1 MKRVKY
7 TIANWKM
14 NGLNGAVKVV
24 NSIDRHIKKTRHKKS
39 KVVICPPFTL
49 LTNFINAKTGI
60 DFGGQ
65 DCHHLNE
72 GAFTGCISA
81 QMLKSAGCKYV
92 IIGHSERRE
101 YQKET
106 SKELNLKIDIANK
119 YNLKIIYCIGEK
131 LSEIKIRKKI
141 LISQLSSLPKKIN
154 IKNLI
159 IAYEPVWAI
168 GTGKTPT
175 ISEINSIHLEIR
187 NLLSKKIG
195 KSKSQN
201 ISILYGGSV
210 NPSNA
215 SDILNLD
222 QVDGALVGGASL
234 KSKDFSKIIDSYS

>member
-24 NSIDRHIKKTRHKKS
+24 NSIDRHIKKTRHNKS

-106 SKELNLKIDIANK
+106 SN
-119 YNLKIIYCIGEK
+119 CIGEK

-141 LISQLSSLPKKIN
+141 LNSQLSSLPKKIN

-175 ISEINSIHLEIR
+175 ISEINSIHLDIR

>member
-14 NGLNGAVKVV
+14 NGLIGAIKVV
-24 NSIDRHIKKTRHKKS
+24 KSIDKHIIKTRHKKS

-49 LTNFINAKTGI
+49 LTNFINRKTRI

-65 DCHHLNE
+65 DCHHLND
-72 GAFTGCISA
+72 GAYTGCISA

-101 YQKET
+101 YQNET
-106 SKELNLKIDIANK
+106 SKELSLKIDIANK

-131 LSEIKIRKKI
+131 LDEIKIRKKI
-141 LISQLSSLPKKIN
+141 LNRQLGSIPKRIN

-175 ISEINSIHLEIR
+175 IEEINSIHFDIR
-187 NLLSKKIG
+187 NLLSKSFG
-195 KSKSQN
+195 KYKSLN

-215 SDILNLD
+215 HDILNLD

-234 KSKDFSKIIDSYS
+234 KSRDFSKIIDSYS

>member
-119 YNLKIIYCIGEK
+119 HNLKIIY
-131 LSEIKIRKKI
+131 LS
-141 LISQLSSLPKKIN
+141 LIH
-154 IKNLI
+154 
-159 IAYEPVWAI
+159 
-168 GTGKTPT
+168 
-175 ISEINSIHLEIR
+175 ISEPTR
-187 NLLSKKIG
+187 
-195 KSKSQN
+195 
-201 ISILYGGSV
+201 
-210 NPSNA
+210 P
-215 SDILNLD
+215 
-222 QVDGALVGGASL
+222 
-234 KSKDFSKIIDSYS
+234 

>member
-39 KVVICPPFTL
+39 NVVICPPFTL

-106 SKELNLKIDIANK
+106 SKEL
-119 YNLKIIYCIGEK
+119 
-131 LSEIKIRKKI
+131 
-141 LISQLSSLPKKIN
+141 
-154 IKNLI
+154 
-159 IAYEPVWAI
+159 
-168 GTGKTPT
+168 T
-175 ISEINSIHLEIR
+175 
-187 NLLSKKIG
+187 
-195 KSKSQN
+195 
-201 ISILYGGSV
+201 
-210 NPSNA
+210 
-215 SDILNLD
+215 
-222 QVDGALVGGASL
+222 
-234 KSKDFSKIIDSYS
+234 

>member
-65 DCHHLNE
+65 DCHHLNQ

-81 QMLKSAGCKYV
+81 QMLKSVGCKYV

-159 IAYEPVWAI
+159 IAYEPVWAL
-168 GTGKTPT
+168 
-175 ISEINSIHLEIR
+175 SLIHI
-187 NLLSKKIG
+187 
-195 KSKSQN
+195 
-201 ISILYGGSV
+201 
-210 NPSNA
+210 
-215 SDILNLD
+215 
-222 QVDGALVGGASL
+222 
-234 KSKDFSKIIDSYS
+234 

>member
-24 NSIDRHIKKTRHKKS
+24 NSIDMQIKKTRHKKS
-39 KVVICPPFTL
+39 KAVICPPFTL

-141 LISQLSSLPKKIN
+141 LNSQLSSLPKRIN

-175 ISEINSIHLEIR
+175 IGEINSIHLDIR

-195 KSKSQN
+195 KSESQN

>member
-81 QMLKSAGCKYV
+81 QMLKLTVARRKYV
-92 IIGHSERRE
+92 SHTP
-101 YQKET
+101 Q
-106 SKELNLKIDIANK
+106 SK
-119 YNLKIIYCIGEK
+119 
-131 LSEIKIRKKI
+131 
-141 LISQLSSLPKKIN
+141 
-154 IKNLI
+154 
-159 IAYEPVWAI
+159 
-168 GTGKTPT
+168 T
-175 ISEINSIHLEIR
+175 
-187 NLLSKKIG
+187 
-195 KSKSQN
+195 
-201 ISILYGGSV
+201 
-210 NPSNA
+210 
-215 SDILNLD
+215 
-222 QVDGALVGGASL
+222 
-234 KSKDFSKIIDSYS
+234 

>member
-81 QMLKSAGCKYV
+81 QMLKSSGCKSVSYT
-92 IIGHSERRE
+92 HL
-101 YQKET
+101 T
-106 SKELNLKIDIANK
+106 L
-119 YNLKIIYCIGEK
+119 
-131 LSEIKIRKKI
+131 
-141 LISQLSSLPKKIN
+141 
-154 IKNLI
+154 
-159 IAYEPVWAI
+159 
-168 GTGKTPT
+168 PT
-175 ISEINSIHLEIR
+175 ILR
-187 NLLSKKIG
+187 
-195 KSKSQN
+195 
-201 ISILYGGSV
+201 V
-210 NPSNA
+210 
-215 SDILNLD
+215 
-222 QVDGALVGGASL
+222 
-234 KSKDFSKIIDSYS
+234 